1 MQKKEHTYHYQ
12 RVLPILCA
20 KRIGLNFLLF
30 ITYLLFFSWLITRV
44 RFFRESGISQ
54 PVLIILFLLKV
65 IAGIF
70 YGWMGVYYAGTAQ
83 MVDTWHYHEQ
93 ASIEYGLLWTN
104 PGEYFSN
111 LFVSGYPNGYG
122 GFFDSSNSYWNDLK
136 SNVFIKFISVLH
148 IFSFENY
155 YINLIFYSFL
165 SFFGPIAF
173 FRVVKDHF
181 PDKKNLLII
190 GIFLAPSFLYW
201 CSGLHKEGFLFL
213 AISLILYH
221 TYQQLHAVKL
231 KTAHVLGIVLGFLML
246 FLLRNFLIVVIV
258 PALFAWVLAAK
269 FPRKSLQLFIA
280 VYCIFILLF
289 FTLRYVNEKLDLP
302 AIVVAKQ
309 QAFLKLRGNASIAIS
324 ELEPTALSF
333 LVNTPQAISLSAL
346 RPFPSDTHHLPSLFA
361 AVETMLLL
369 TILLVSVFFRQKRPR
384 SPDPVLLFILFFAL
398 SLLLVIG
405 FSVNNL
411 GAIVRYRSIII
422 PFLLAPAMAVI
433 NWSQIFSLFSNGKKL
448 QN

>member
-1 MQKKEHTYHYQ
+1 MQKNDGGKHYTP
-12 RVLPILCA
+12 VLPILRV

-30 ITYLLFFSWLITRV
+30 ITYLLFFSWLVTRV
-44 RFFRESGISQ
+44 RFFRESGISK
-54 PVLIILFLLKV
+54 PILVILFLLKV
-65 IAGIF
+65 MAGIF

-83 MVDTWHYHEQ
+83 MVDTWHYHAQ
-93 ASIEYGLLWTN
+93 ASIEYEILWTH

-111 LFVSGYPNGYG
+111 LFVSNYPQGYS
-122 GFFDSSNSYWNDLK
+122 GFFDSSDSYWNDLK
-136 SNVFIKFISVLH
+136 SNIFIKFISILH

-165 SFFGPIAF
+165 SFFGPVAF
-173 FRVVKDHF
+173 FRVIKDHY
-181 PDKKNLLII
+181 PGKNNLLII

-221 TYQQLHAVKL
+221 TYRQLQIGRIKL
-231 KTAHVLGIVLGFLML
+231 IHLLGVLLGFLML
-246 FLLRNFLIVVIV
+246 FLLRNFLIIV
-258 PALFAWVLAAK
+258 MIPALSAWLLAAK
-269 FPRKSLQLFIA
+269 FPKRAFYIFA
-280 VYCIFILLF
+280 TVYSAFVLLF

-302 AIVVAKQ
+302 AIVVNKQ
-309 QAFLKLRGNASIAIS
+309 QAFLKMQGNTSIAIT

-333 LVNTPQAISLSAL
+333 LINTPQAIALSTL

-361 AVETMLLL
+361 AIETLLLL
-369 TILLVSVFFRQKRPR
+369 TIIIASIFFRQKRPR
-384 SPDPVLLFILFFAL
+384 FPDPVLLFILFFAL

-411 GAIVRYRSIII
+411 GAIVRYRSIVI
-422 PFLLAPAMAVI
+422 PFLLAPAIAVI
-433 NWSQIFSLFSNGKKL
+433 NWGQIFGLFSNSKKL